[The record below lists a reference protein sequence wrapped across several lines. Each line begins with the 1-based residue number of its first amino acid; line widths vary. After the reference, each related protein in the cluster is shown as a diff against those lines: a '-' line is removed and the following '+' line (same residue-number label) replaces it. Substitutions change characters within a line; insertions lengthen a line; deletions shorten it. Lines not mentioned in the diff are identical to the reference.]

1 MKKNILKTIIF
12 IQTLVY
18 FFSPTLLLAQ
28 QKATVENISNN
39 VNPVKDK
46 AGVSNKNLDVLAGD
60 IIQVLFQVLSV
71 VFLILMVYGGIMWTT
86 ARGDSEQ
93 VDKARNTIFNSA
105 IGLFISVAAY
115 ALTTF
120 VTNLFLGGG

>member
-1 MKKNILKTIIF
+1 MKKIAIYIIIILNLF
-12 IQTLVY
+12 PGFV
-18 FFSPTLLLAQ
+18 FAQ

-60 IIQVLFQVLSV
+60 IIQVLFQVLSI
-71 VFLILMVYGGIMWTT
+71 VFLILMVYGGIIWTT

-93 VDKARNTIFNSA
+93 VEKARSTIFNSA

-120 VTNLFLGGG
+120 VTSLFLGGG